1 MEELTTVISLL
12 SENSGLLAGGS
23 VAALVLWVL
32 KQVPNEQIQNIV
44 STFFFGIGRTM
55 SLGLAKW
62 KFTKGTWNSVIEP
75 WLIDLVDNVVG
86 GAVKGFVDGL
96 RADNK

>member
-1 MEELTTVISLL
+1 MEELTTVVSLL

-32 KQVPNEQIQNIV
+32 KSVPNEQIQNLV

-55 SLGLAKW
+55 TLGLSKW
-62 KFTKGTWNSVIEP
+62 KFTKGTWNQVIEP

-86 GAVKGFVDGL
+86 GAVKGFIDGL
-96 RADNK
+96 RVDND